1 MVQVVLILIA
11 AACAISLPMTIL
23 ARALGHRLNA
33 LDSAGVA
40 GQVKDAPRKVPNLG
54 GIAVFWSF
62 FLPAAA
68 ALIAPRV
75 ISVSALPD
83 WLGPVGGHLPGL
95 AAEAARG
102 AWMLGGLAVLHIMG
116 LIDDRKPLGPF
127 LKLGIMVITSA
138 VVIVMTDTRLLTMLD
153 AFAGGTW
160 LSVIATII
168 WFVVIINAM
177 NFMDNMDG
185 LSGGAGAIAAS
196 LFMVATLVHGQW
208 FVAGC
213 LALLVGGLL
222 GFLWFNFPRKGGAT
236 IFLGDGGSL
245 VVGYLLAF
253 LTTRTTYV
261 HDSAA
266 AGSYWYG
273 VLMPLVVLAIPLYD
287 FASVVLIRLS
297 QGRSPFVGDLQHFS
311 HRLVRLGLNKRAA
324 VCVIYGFTAVTGVAG
339 ISLGSLAPW
348 QAILVG
354 VQVLLILLV
363 LAVFERA
370 RAVGGSGRDAGQR
383 GNP

>member
-1 MVQVVLILIA
+1 MVWTVLSLVVVACVIA
-11 AACAISLPMTIL
+11 LPLTVV
-23 ARALGHRLNA
+23 ARAIGHRLNA
-33 LDSAGVA
+33 LDSAGVP
-40 GQVKDAPRKVPNLG
+40 GQVKDARRKVPNLG
-54 GIAVFWSF
+54 GIAVFWAF
-62 FLPAAA
+62 VIPALT
-68 ALIAPRV
+68 ALIGARAATPEV
-75 ISVSALPD
+75 FPAWMAEAKV
-83 WLGPVGGHLPGL
+83 HLPGL
-95 AAEAARG
+95 VSEAGRA
-102 AWMLGGLAVLHIMG
+102 AWMLGGLGVMHVMG
-116 LIDDRKPLGPF
+116 VWDDRKPLGPF
-127 LKLGIMVITSA
+127 VKLGVMLITCGMV
-138 VVIVMTDTRLLTMLD
+138 VWMTDTRLLTMLD
-153 AFAGGTW
+153 GHVGGAW
-160 LSVIATII
+160 LSVLITVV
-168 WFVVIINAM
+168 WFAVVTNAM

-185 LSGGAGAIAAS
+185 LSGGTGAIAAA
-196 LFMVATLVHGQW
+196 LFMAAALVNGQW
-208 FVAGC
+208 FVAAC
-213 LALLVGGLL
+213 LALLVGALL

-261 HDSAA
+261 QDGGMHASH
-266 AGSYWYG
+266 WYG

-287 FASVVLIRLS
+287 FVSVVVIRLS

-311 HRLVRLGLNKRAA
+311 HRLVRLGLSKRAA

-370 RAVGGSGRDAGQR
+370 RAVGSAASEGGQR
-383 GNP
+383 